1 MRPWLGALFAVAL
14 VLLCGSCT
22 KKTPT
27 LNLLVWEGYADP
39 SYVEVFEDENHGKVS
54 ASYMGSSDELVAKL
68 RGGSAGTCDVISP
81 SSDVAI
87 MIATSNLAARW
98 PLMTNQL
105 RKVSF
110 PVGETIPERRHA
122 GLDRPPHAEGEFL
135 TILGESG
142 SGKTRWAI
150 PLGRG
155 HDRLAEGFA
164 GKAFEGWEVSP
175 ASRPSD
181 PKASASFGMV
191 GDSAVEM
198 SGSPGATSNL
208 SRRAQTRLQKSID
221 RLLCKTKIP
230 IIYLS
235 RISSCPC
242 PVGSVRLLIQMR
254 EGNARVRGPYEAVQ
268 ESHLGRPAES

>member
-1 MRPWLGALFAVAL
+1 
-14 VLLCGSCT
+14 LL
-22 KKTPT
+22 
-27 LNLLVWEGYADP
+27 WEGYADP

-142 SGKTRWAI
+142 SGKTRWAL

-155 HDRLAEGFA
+155 HDRLAEVLREKRSRA
-164 GKAFEGWEVSP
+164 GKSPRPHGQAIPKRLPGSGWLAILQSKCP
-175 ASRPSD
+175 D
-181 PKASASFGMV
+181 P
-191 GDSAVEM
+191 
-198 SGSPGATSNL
+198 
-208 SRRAQTRLQKSID
+208 
-221 RLLCKTKIP
+221 CH
-230 IIYLS
+230 
-235 RISSCPC
+235 
-242 PVGSVRLLIQMR
+242 IQ
-254 EGNARVRGPYEAVQ
+254 P
-268 ESHLGRPAES
+268 